1 MTFEWDQPYDASDKE
16 PQQIRDDFSEMI
28 AANDDKNHPGIQDRV
43 LDSLAGWLPAST
55 LAEFMDDLAMGRV

>member
-1 MTFEWDQPYDASDKE
+1 MAFEWDQPYEGSDKE
-16 PQQIRDDFSEMI
+16 PQQIRNDFAEMI

-43 LDSLAGWLPAST
+43 LDSLACWLPAST